1 MHVSKFVLSLG
12 HIKNEEIMKTT
23 EKNQVH
29 DKIQQY
35 GLAALTDNELLTAI
49 GSKKNLLDYYDSY
62 EFKAAKEL
70 VRRKETPE
78 QVKITSSKQAADQL
92 TFIQDL
98 EHEQFWCIYL
108 NRQNKIIKTEF
119 INKGNATS
127 SIVNFQ
133 GIIKR
138 ALELNAQALIV
149 AHNHPSGNLKPSDAD
164 IKITNQIKTA
174 AKFFDISLLD
184 SMIITS
190 NGYFSF
196 ADEGII

>member
-1 MHVSKFVLSLG
+1 
-12 HIKNEEIMKTT
+12 MKTT

-70 VRRKETPE
+70 VRRKETPQ

-98 EHEQFWCIYL
+98 DHEQFWCIYL

>member
-1 MHVSKFVLSLG
+1 LG
-12 HIKNEEIMKTT
+12 YNLNEEIMKTT
-23 EKNQVH
+23 FKNQVH

-98 EHEQFWCIYL
+98 DHEQFWCIYL

-149 AHNHPSGNLKPSDAD
+149 AHNHPSGNLKLSDAD
-164 IKITNQIKTA
+164 LKITNQIKTA

-196 ADEGII
+196 ADEGRI